1 MNQTELTE
9 PSLIAVEGPIGVGKT
24 SLATRLADTL
34 GAELVLESPDHNPF
48 LERFYQDPR
57 HQALATQLFFLTQRL
72 DQWQGLRRDA
82 GDAPALRVTDFVLDK
97 DDLFAQVTLE
107 EEEYRLYQRIRQGL
121 QRDVARPDL
130 VIYLQAPV
138 EILRERIAQ
147 RGRSYEKLM
156 DSVYLQRLSDTYASF
171 FYHYAEAPL
180 LIVNAGE
187 IDWVKRDEDFQQL
200 LDFMRTIRAGR
211 HYFNPLPSAV

>member
-1 MNQTELTE
+1 MTEAE
-9 PSLIAVEGPIGVGKT
+9 PTYIAVEGPIGVGKT
-24 SLATRLADTL
+24 SLAQRLAEAL
-34 GAELVLESPDHNPF
+34 NAELLLESSEDNPF

-57 HQALATQLFFLTQRL
+57 STALPTQLSFLMQRL
-72 DQWQGLRRDA
+72 QLLRGMARQDA
-82 GDAPALRVTDFVLDK
+82 GHSSIRVVDFVLAK
-97 DDLFAQVTLE
+97 DELFAQVALDAD
-107 EEEYRLYQRIRQGL
+107 EYRLYQQIRNEL
-121 QRDVARPDL
+121 DRNVPRPDL

-138 EILRERIAQ
+138 EVLRERIAQ
-147 RGRSYEKLM
+147 RGRAFERMM

-200 LDFMRTIRAGR
+200 LTFMRTVRAGR